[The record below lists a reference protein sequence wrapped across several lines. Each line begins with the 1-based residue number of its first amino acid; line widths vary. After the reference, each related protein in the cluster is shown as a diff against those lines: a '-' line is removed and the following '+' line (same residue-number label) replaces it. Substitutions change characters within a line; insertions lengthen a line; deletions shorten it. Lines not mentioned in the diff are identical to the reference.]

1 MDAITGCQFKAYIG
15 LDWADTKHDVCIQV
29 AGEEGRDFECIPHRV
44 DKIEDWVVSLYQ
56 RTGGPIAVVVE
67 LTRGPIVYALQKYGF
82 IEIVPVNSSTLA
94 RYRQLL
100 HPSGAKDDPTDAEL
114 MLDLVLKHPERFC
127 VLESQSAKLREL
139 HLLVEHRRQLVADK
153 VRFTNRLCSTLKQYY
168 PQSLEWFEKRD
179 TRLFCEFI
187 SRWPTLRKVQRART
201 STLEKFFH
209 DHRTFRKSVL
219 TRRLEGIRTSRELT
233 DDDALVRSYA
243 LKVQVVAE
251 QLKLTLTA
259 IDQYDKAI
267 ADIACDHPDYGLFAA
282 LPGAGSALAPR
293 LLVAFGEQR
302 ERFKSA
308 DELQMYAGIAPVTER
323 SGQKQWVHWR
333 TQCPRF
339 LRQTF
344 VEWASHSIGHSY
356 WAERYYR
363 QQRSKGKSHQAAVR
377 SLAFKWVRVLYR
389 CWQTRTPYDE
399 SKYLKALKKRGSP
412 LVATAA

>member
-1 MDAITGCQFKAYIG
+1 MDAITGRQFKAYVG

-29 AGEEGRDFECIPHRV
+29 AGNNRRSFECIPHRV
-44 DKIEDWVVSLYQ
+44 DKIEEWVVPLYQ

-94 RYRQLL
+94 RYRKLL

-127 VLESQSAKLREL
+127 VLESQSEKLREL

-153 VRFTNRLCSTLKQYY
+153 VRFTNRLCSALKQYY

-179 TRLFCEFI
+179 TRLFCGFI
-187 SRWPTLRKVQRART
+187 NRWPTLRKVQRART

-209 DHRTFRKSVL
+209 EYRTFRKPVL
-219 TRRLEGIRTSRELT
+219 ARRLEGIRTASELT
-233 DDDALVRSYA
+233 DDDALVRSCA
-243 LKVQVVAE
+243 RKVQVVAG
-251 QLKLTLTA
+251 QLKQTLAA
-259 IDQYDKAI
+259 IEQYDEAI
-267 ADIACDHPDYGLFAA
+267 ADIAVDHPDYDLFAA
-282 LPGAGSALAPR
+282 LPGAGAALAPR

-302 ERFKSA
+302 QRFKSA

-363 QQRSKGKSHQAAVR
+363 QQRSKAKSHQAAVR
-377 SLAFKWVRVLYR
+377 SLSFKWVRVLYR

-399 SKYLKALKKRGSP
+399 SKYLKALKQRGSP